1 VGAGEVFENG
11 YEVQELVI
19 VRIREPTAD
28 GDSVLWV
35 ENIRR
40 RRVIDDDGVL
50 QVASN
55 LREVLDVVSLM
66 VIATLPE
73 KPVVDDFVDVQLVE
87 KRIAVLNFMS
97 MPGSS

>member
-1 VGAGEVFENG
+1 MGAGEVFENG

-66 VIATLPE
+66 VIAALPE

>member
-1 VGAGEVFENG
+1 MGAGEVFENG